1 MTTQDTPNQAQT
13 PAAAAAAAADR
24 TWWDRIEPRV
34 LNVMLVVIVASSM
47 VVTGYQSWRMQPQLG
62 ASSWWD
68 GALSVS
74 LLTLLPP
81 YVAYYTAKYWQGRG
95 LPRHRRLPA
104 GPPHVRPVQRRSHPH
119 RDPRAGP
126 DQPGPAR
133 PRARPPRLVGP
144 DIVPAPQPSG
154 HAAAPSAWL
163 VGGAAVVRW

>member
-95 LPRHRRLPA
+95 TDWLGVLLFVALESAFFLGTVGYLQAHHMS
-104 GPPHVRPVQRRSHPH
+104 GPYSAAAILTGILALGPISLALHVRE
-119 RDPRAGP
+119 
-126 DQPGPAR
+126 
-133 PRARPPRLVGP
+133 RARR
-144 DIVPAPQPSG
+144 AS
-154 HAAAPSAWL
+154 
-163 VGGAAVVRW
+163 